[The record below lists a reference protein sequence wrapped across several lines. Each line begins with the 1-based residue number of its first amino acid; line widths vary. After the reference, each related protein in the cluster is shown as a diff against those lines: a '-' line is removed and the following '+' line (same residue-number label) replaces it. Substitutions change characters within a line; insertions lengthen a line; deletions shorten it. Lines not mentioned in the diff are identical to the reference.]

1 VGVPDGL
8 AVGASDGGVVIEGSG
23 VGVPDG
29 AYSVVGM

>member
-1 VGVPDGL
+1 VGVPVGP
-8 AVGASDGGVVIEGSG
+8 AVGASDGGVVIDGSG